1 MFVLPSDNVIL
12 SFPKC
17 KVTLFAQAVKMIW
30 IGKMNTTS
38 ARMSPAPER
47 GEPVAVDTLDFEGEM
62 VSAMLNKSDYPDGVD
77 SFARAMRSFGDVASS
92 TILGDLVRH
101 RWSSREH
108 AWWGI
113 WLWTW
118 VDLTLFL
125 AIPLSARF
133 WWVR

>member
-92 TILGDLVRH
+92 TILGDLVSH
-101 RWSSREH
+101 RRAENIQGGAS
-108 AWWGI
+108 G
-113 WLWTW
+113 
-118 VDLTLFL
+118 
-125 AIPLSARF
+125 
-133 WWVR
+133 